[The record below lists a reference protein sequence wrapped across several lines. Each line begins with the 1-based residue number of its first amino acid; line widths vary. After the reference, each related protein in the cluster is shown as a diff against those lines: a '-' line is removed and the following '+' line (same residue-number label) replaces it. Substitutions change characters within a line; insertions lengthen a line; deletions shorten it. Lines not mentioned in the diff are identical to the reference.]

1 MSKKLVVVVDDNEM
15 LRKLIVAQLSQAPE
29 LEIDHAGTGAE
40 GLEKALDDKCAVV
53 VLDMMLPDMDGV
65 SFVQQLRD
73 RRKDPPC
80 VIAMTAASASAI
92 PDWMIEGPHR
102 GVVSAVFRKPFDHD
116 KLRET
121 VLFCVKE

>member
-1 MSKKLVVVVDDNEM
+1 MSKKLVVVVEDNEM

-29 LEIDHAGTGAE
+29 LKIDQAANGQE
-40 GLEKALDDKCAVV
+40 GLAKAESDECAVV

-65 SFVQQLRD
+65 TFIKQLRE
-73 RRKDPPC
+73 RRKDPPS
-80 VIAMTAASASAI
+80 VIAMTAASATVI
-92 PDWMIEGPHR
+92 PDWMIEQENR

-121 VLFCVKE
+121 VLFCAKE